1 MTTES
6 NEPEYEIIDP
16 ATNKPIEDKSKKAS
30 PKAEPK
36 EEEVSETNKFE
47 MPEKF
52 KGKSPEEIA
61 KAFVENE
68 KLMGRQA
75 QELGSLRKA
84 QTEMQAQVH
93 EIIQRE
99 LEQSKQASEADQME
113 AELEYGDLVDKPEES
128 IRKVV
133 NKDIEKMRKEL
144 DEMRSMTAQ
153 EKLEAKHPNFL
164 ETAQS
169 PEFQDWVSKS
179 QFRTR
184 MFYAANEGDFTAADE
199 LFSEYA
205 TSNPAPKQ
213 EDTSKRDQ
221 ALRGASTESGSA
233 TGTAKKKLY
242 RSSDL
247 IKMRISDPDGYA
259 SRSEEFNA
267 AYREGRVINDVD
279 KVY

>member
-16 ATNKPIEDKSKKAS
+16 ATNKPVEEKGKQAS

-36 EEEVSETNKFE
+36 VESEFS
-47 MPEKF
+47 MPDKL
-52 KGKSPEEIA
+52 KDKSPEEIA
-61 KAFVENE
+61 KIYVEQE

-75 QELGSLRKA
+75 QELGSLRKS
-84 QTEMQAQVH
+84 QSEMQAQVH

-99 LEQSKQASEADQME
+99 LEQSKQASEADKME

-144 DEMRSMTAQ
+144 DDMRFMTAQ

-169 PEFQDWVSKS
+169 QEFQDWVGKS

-199 LFSEYA
+199 LFTEYA
-205 TSNPAPKQ
+205 ASKPAPSQ

-221 ALRGASTESGSA
+221 ALKGASAESGSA

-247 IKMRISDPDGYA
+247 IKMRMSDPDGYA
-259 SRSEEFNA
+259 ARSEEFNA
-267 AYREGRVINDVD
+267 AYREGRVINDAH